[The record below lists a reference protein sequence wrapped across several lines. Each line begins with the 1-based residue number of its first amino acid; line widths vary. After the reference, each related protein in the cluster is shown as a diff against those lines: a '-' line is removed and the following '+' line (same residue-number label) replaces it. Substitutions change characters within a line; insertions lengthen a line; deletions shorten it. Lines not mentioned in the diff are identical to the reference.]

1 MKILFA
7 PLAFMRMVPCLL
19 ILSDDGFLLFVD
31 QMYRIK
37 DPKRS
42 SWSFI
47 PRGWER
53 RKISALS
60 GTNLW
65 SRSNSSLIMDTVL
78 SN

>member
-1 MKILFA
+1 MFA

-42 SWSFI
+42 LEFYSK
-47 PRGWER
+47 G
-53 RKISALS
+53 L
-60 GTNLW
+60 GTT
-65 SRSNSSLIMDTVL
+65 SDIGP
-78 SN
+78 